1 MIKRFGLI
9 AVMLVLT
16 AVMILDFKINEPF
29 LRFFESMVEVDLSAR
44 SEMQTQTI
52 EIEEGERLFIEV
64 DESRLNLEP
73 TKKKSLTVTAQS
85 EDAVSVVRSEDGT
98 VLKVLEGSVA
108 TVSLPEA
115 ILPQVT
121 AYGASVYVSV
131 NVAEI
136 DARSS
141 YLSLT
146 DVKTGKIKAADSYVQ
161 LTNSTPEIIETT
173 RCQLEIAQAEA
184 KKDQIILDATETVV
198 NVSSVALVK
207 GNAQNSTVSLEYV
220 DEVALTVTGGTLRV
234 RRTENNLGLHL
245 EGTNAYLELGDHFS
259 RITAEESEVTIKM
272 LRTDAELLVET
283 TGTEISTNVV
293 GAEGPNFSYVRGKD
307 AKEQTLKTQGG
318 ILRLYSPFV
327 SM

>member
-85 EDAVSVVRSEDGT
+85 EDAVSVVRSEDGI

-220 DEVALTVTGGTLRV
+220 DEVDLTVKGGT
-234 RRTENNLGLHL
+234 
-245 EGTNAYLELGDHFS
+245 
-259 RITAEESEVTIKM
+259 SE
-272 LRTDAELLVET
+272 
-283 TGTEISTNVV
+283 
-293 GAEGPNFSYVRGKD
+293 
-307 AKEQTLKTQGG
+307 
-318 ILRLYSPFV
+318 
-327 SM
+327 

>member
-173 RCQLEIAQAEA
+173 RCQLEIAQAGGQEGSNHTGCNRDGCQC
-184 KKDQIILDATETVV
+184 KLSGTC
-198 NVSSVALVK
+198 K
-207 GNAQNSTVSLEYV
+207 GECAELYGES
-220 DEVALTVTGGTLRV
+220 RV
-234 RRTENNLGLHL
+234 RRRSGSYGYRRHPQSEEN
-245 EGTNAYLELGDHFS
+245 
-259 RITAEESEVTIKM
+259 
-272 LRTDAELLVET
+272 
-283 TGTEISTNVV
+283 
-293 GAEGPNFSYVRGKD
+293 
-307 AKEQTLKTQGG
+307 
-318 ILRLYSPFV
+318 
-327 SM
+327 

>member
-73 TKKKSLTVTAQS
+73 TKKKSLTVSAQS

-173 RCQLEIAQAEA
+173 RCKEEKRRFQNACVA
-184 KKDQIILDATETVV
+184 KQEH
-198 NVSSVALVK
+198 S
-207 GNAQNSTVSLEYV
+207 VSL
-220 DEVALTVTGGTLRV
+220 AH
-234 RRTENNLGLHL
+234 N
-245 EGTNAYLELGDHFS
+245 
-259 RITAEESEVTIKM
+259 ESEVKGTPKNKIQHIAGHQPANFYQEVNISGDREAFFDVDGVVFPF
-272 LRTDAELLVET
+272 LRKRARAENAIGEDGEDQWKTEELFRKQ
-283 TGTEISTNVV
+283 TEIHQDFNCNRSHYHQQPVKAVFAPFMQIQLPRNHKYT
-293 GAEGPNFSYVRGKD
+293 SSKS
-307 AKEQTLKTQGG
+307 L
-318 ILRLYSPFV
+318 LREELSRRD
-327 SM
+327 SI

>member
-1 MIKRFGLI
+1 MKP
-9 AVMLVLT
+9 V
-16 AVMILDFKINEPF
+16 
-29 LRFFESMVEVDLSAR
+29 
-44 SEMQTQTI
+44 
-52 EIEEGERLFIEV
+52 
-64 DESRLNLEP
+64 
-73 TKKKSLTVTAQS
+73 
-85 EDAVSVVRSEDGT
+85 
-98 VLKVLEGSVA
+98 
-108 TVSLPEA
+108 
-115 ILPQVT
+115 
-121 AYGASVYVSV
+121 
-131 NVAEI
+131 
-136 DARSS
+136 
-141 YLSLT
+141 
-146 DVKTGKIKAADSYVQ
+146 KAADSYVQ

-173 RCQLEIAQAEA
+173 RCQLEIAQAET

-220 DEVALTVTGGTLRV
+220 DEVDLTVKGGTLRV

-259 RITAEESEVTIKM
+259 CITAEESEVTIKM